1 MKGAVSRRGFL
12 KRSGAVGTLAALA
25 GPGWIV
31 PGWISPAYAGE
42 GWASSVAPTTQ
53 LSGEVIDLVI
63 APTPFRIND
72 RAATAIAINGTV
84 PGPLLRLREGQD
96 VTLNVTNH
104 LPETSSI
111 HWHGILLPPGMDG
124 VPGVSFPGIAPGAT
138 FTYRFTLRQYGTYWF
153 HSHSGGQE
161 QAGAY
166 GSMIIDPIVPD
177 PVRCDREYVI
187 MLSDWSFSS
196 VESMIGKLKKQPGY
210 FNFQRRTLVDFI
222 RDGLRKGWGATLD
235 DYLMWA
241 RMRMDP
247 TDLADVTSHAYT
259 YLMNGLDPAANWT
272 GLFRPG
278 ERIRLRFIQV
288 GVMTF
293 QDIRIPGL
301 RMTVVQADGQNVQ
314 PVEVDEFRMGPAET
328 YDVIV
333 EPKEDRA
340 YTIFAETLDRSG
352 FARGTLAPRPG
363 MAGEIPPLRPRPLR
377 TMADM
382 GMEHAH
388 GVDRESHGGG
398 ATVSATDLAT
408 LSEPTSEPEKG
419 SRHETYRD
427 HGEHAEHGGHGEHE
441 GHAEHGG
448 HAGDS
453 IRNRR
458 HERGR
463 ASIPG
468 SEPVRHGPDD
478 HGTGNQ
484 SIPDFTQ
491 SRLDEPGIG
500 LVRTHRDGRRVLV
513 YADLKSLQPYPD
525 QREPERELEIHLTGH
540 MERFMWSFD
549 GRQYPDSKTIRFRHG
564 ERLRW
569 TFVNDTMMEHTM
581 HLHGMW
587 MHLENGAGEYLPRK
601 HTVIVKPAERVSVA
615 ITADAPGPWAFHC
628 HLLLHME
635 TGMFRVIEVSDAI
648 PPAKS

>member
-1 MKGAVSRRGFL
+1 MKGSISRRHFL
-12 KRSGAVGTLAALA
+12 KGSGALGALFA
-25 GPGWIV
+25 LDWIL
-31 PGWISPAYAGE
+31 PAHARGS
-42 GWASSVAPTTQ
+42 AINAVAPTTQ
-53 LSGEVIDLVI
+53 LSGDVIDLTI
-63 APTPFRIND
+63 AETPFHVGERVT
-72 RAATAIAINGTV
+72 TAITINGTV

-96 VTLNVTNH
+96 ITLNVTNR

-124 VPGVSFPGIAPGAT
+124 VPGVSFPGIEPGTT
-138 FTYRFTLRQYGTYWF
+138 FRYRFTVKQYGTYWF

-166 GSMIIDPIVPD
+166 GSITIDPAEPD
-177 PVRCDREYVI
+177 LVRYDREYVI

-196 VESMIGKLKKQPGY
+196 VGSMIGKLKKQPGY
-210 FNFQRRTLVDFI
+210 FNFQKRTLGDFI
-222 RDGLRKGWGATLD
+222 RDGMQKGWRATLD

-241 RMRMDP
+241 QMRMDP

-259 YLMNGLDPAANWT
+259 YLMNGLAPAGNWT

-293 QDIRIPGL
+293 QDVRIPGL
-301 RMTVVQADGQNVQ
+301 KMTVVQADGQNVQ

-333 EPKEDRA
+333 EPQEDRA

-363 MAGEIPPLRPRPLR
+363 MSAEIPPQRRRPVRS
-377 TMADM
+377 MADM
-382 GMEHAH
+382 GMQHMNSM
-388 GVDRESHGGG
+388 D
-398 ATVSATDLAT
+398 
-408 LSEPTSEPEKG
+408 
-419 SRHETYRD
+419 
-427 HGEHAEHGGHGEHE
+427 HGGHNPGNATTGEPETRMQHDMHGDRAGEGLQDSHE
-441 GHAEHGG
+441 MHGRPE
-448 HAGDS
+448 
-453 IRNRR
+453 IL
-458 HERGR
+458 
-463 ASIPG
+463 G
-468 SEPVRHGPDD
+468 SKPVKHGPDD

-484 SIPDFTQ
+484 SVPDFTQ
-491 SRLDEPGIG
+491 SRLDDPGIG
-500 LVRTHRDGRRVLV
+500 LGGDGRRVLV
-513 YADLKSLQPYPD
+513 YTDLKSLRPYPN
-525 QREPERELEIHLTGH
+525 QREPEREFEIHLTGH

-549 GRQYPDSKTIRFRHG
+549 GKKYSDAKEPIRFRYG

-601 HTVIVKPAERVSVA
+601 HTVLVKPAERVSVA

-648 PPAKS
+648 PEVKP

>member
-1 MKGAVSRRGFL
+1 MKDSISRRAFL
-12 KRSGAVGTLAALA
+12 KRSGALGTLVALD
-25 GPGWIV
+25 GIL
-31 PGWISPAYAGE
+31 PAYARAGS
-42 GWASSVAPTTQ
+42 WNAVAPTTQ
-53 LSGEVIDLVI
+53 LSGDVINLTI
-63 APTPFRIND
+63 AETPFRVDD
-72 RAATAIAINGTV
+72 RHTTAVTINGTV

-96 VTLNVTNH
+96 ITLNVTNR
-104 LPETSSI
+104 LSETSSI
-111 HWHGILLPPGMDG
+111 HWHGILLPPEMDG
-124 VPGVSFPGIAPGAT
+124 VPGVSFPGIEPGTT
-138 FTYRFTLRQYGTYWF
+138 FSYRFTVKQYGTYWF

-166 GSMIIDPIVPD
+166 GSIIIDPIEPE
-177 PVRCDREYVI
+177 PVKYDREYVI

-210 FNFQRRTLVDFI
+210 FNFQKRTLVDFV
-222 RDGLRKGWGATLD
+222 RDGMQDGWLSTLD
-235 DYLMWA
+235 NYLMWA
-241 RMRMDP
+241 QMRMDA

-259 YLMNGLDPAANWT
+259 YLMNGLTPAANWT

-340 YTIFAETLDRSG
+340 YTIFAETMDRSG
-352 FARGTLAPRPG
+352 YARGTLAPRPG
-363 MAGEIPPLRPRPLR
+363 MTAEIPPRRRRPIRS
-377 TMADM
+377 MADM
-382 GMEHAH
+382 GMQHTNGMGH
-388 GVDRESHGGG
+388 GDHEPSN
-398 ATVSATDLAT
+398 ATR
-408 LSEPTSEPEKG
+408 SEPQKEMQHDMPG
-419 SRHETYRD
+419 V
-427 HGEHAEHGGHGEHE
+427 HGEHAEHGGE
-441 GHAEHGG
+441 GIH
-448 HAGDS
+448 D
-453 IRNRR
+453 R
-458 HERGR
+458 HDMHDRPE
-463 ASIPG
+463 IPG
-468 SEPVRHGPDD
+468 SKPVKHGPDD

-484 SIPDFTQ
+484 AIPDFTQ

-500 LVRTHRDGRRVLV
+500 LGNDGRRVLV
-513 YADLKSLQPYPD
+513 YTDLKSLKPYPD

-549 GRQYPDSKTIRFRHG
+549 GKKYSAASESILFRHG

-587 MHLENGAGEYLPRK
+587 MHLENGAGAYLPRK
-601 HTVIVKPAERVSVA
+601 HTVLVKPAERVSVA

-635 TGMFRVIEVSDAI
+635 TGMFRVVEVLDAI
-648 PPAKS
+648 PEVKS